1 MNTSDEIKI
10 NQLKLLNEKEF
21 QKINEPKGQQ
31 EFHEKINEVGHHII
45 FQISD
50 KKNGVQE
57 FQIFDRDI
65 ILRTL
70 NFIHFFKVDTQS
82 LFFDTDTNLSYLSAI
97 IDLPN
102 KIFNNKAFD
111 DYCISICQNLFSEK
125 GLVFPLDNYDIL
137 ISYPNTIEP
146 QY

>member
-21 QKINEPKGQQ
+21 QRINEPKVQQ
-31 EFHEKINEVGHHII
+31 EFHGKINEVGHHII
-45 FQISD
+45 FQI
-50 KKNGVQE
+50 
-57 FQIFDRDI
+57 FDRDI
-65 ILRTL
+65 ILRIL
-70 NFIHFFKVDTQS
+70 NFIQFFKVDTQS

-111 DYCISICQNLFSEK
+111 DYCISICQNLFLEK
-125 GLVFPLDNYDIL
+125 GLEFPLDNYDIL
-137 ISYPNTIEP
+137 ISYPNTMEP
-146 QY
+146 KN